1 MKIWTLHV
9 ILWSHLE
16 SLLSLLVCFG
26 DHPVSQQTLN
36 RALIISAGTLA
47 WSLTLTDL
55 LTHLRR
61 VGLSVLTSVY
71 AMTLT
76 PQLYEQSNL
85 CCLTER

>member
-1 MKIWTLHV
+1 MKIWTLRV

-47 WSLTLTDL
+47 WNLTLTDL

-71 AMTLT
+71 RHDPDPTAIRAV
-76 PQLYEQSNL
+76 QLVLSH
-85 CCLTER
+85 